1 MSFLQGTKR
10 TAISTSYVC
19 LLAGLCITLQIQAT
33 GFCRAGAVGVA
44 VAFNSHRY
52 GLNWLRSL
60 AAGSIVVN
68 SGGKFS

>member
-44 VAFNSHRY
+44 VAFDSP
-52 GLNWLRSL
+52 
-60 AAGSIVVN
+60 
-68 SGGKFS
+68 GKAELVKVISRWFNCGK

>member
-44 VAFNSHRY
+44 VAFDSP
-52 GLNWLRSL
+52 W
-60 AAGSIVVN
+60 
-68 SGGKFS
+68 